1 MQSRNKMGKREYLSD
16 VKKDFMDQLND
27 FFESFVE
34 IPRIK
39 MGERHS
45 IETLINEE
53 ALLFA
58 KYLRG
63 QIGAWSPRIV
73 QPNFFI

>member
-1 MQSRNKMGKREYLSD
+1 MSRKLKGKREYLNG
-16 VKKDFMDQLND
+16 VQTIALMKRLNQY
-27 FFESFVE
+27 FETKVE

-39 MGERHS
+39 HGNRQT

-58 KYLRG
+58 KYLRDERET
-63 QIGAWSPRIV
+63 WNPRICR
-73 QPNFFI
+73 I